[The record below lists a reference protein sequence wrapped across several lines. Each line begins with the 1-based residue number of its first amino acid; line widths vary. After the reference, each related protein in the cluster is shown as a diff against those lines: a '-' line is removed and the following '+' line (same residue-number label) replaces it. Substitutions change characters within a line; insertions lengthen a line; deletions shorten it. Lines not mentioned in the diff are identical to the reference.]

1 MKNLKNRLVLEKK
14 SKVTVTLAQIIF
26 TYFNGTDQDAL
37 EASDGL
43 FSLNNYDESYKLFK
57 TYEDWFNYF
66 YKNRGE
72 KVEVTIDALTEKD
85 SSYKSSMSFRLPN
98 KRGGSLYWEC
108 IGEANDL
115 IEVLTFFSTKFNVN
129 L

>member
-1 MKNLKNRLVLEKK
+1 MKNLKDILVLEKK
-14 SKVTVTLAQIIF
+14 SKIIVKLSEIIF
-26 TYFNGTDQDAL
+26 IYFNGTDQDAL
-37 EASDGL
+37 EATDGL
-43 FSLNNYDESYKLFK
+43 FLLNNYDESYKLFK

-66 YKNRGE
+66 YKNRDE
-72 KVEVTIDALTEKD
+72 NIEVTVNALTEKD
-85 SSYKSSMSFRLPN
+85 LPYKSSMSFKLPN

-115 IEVLTFFSTKFNVN
+115 IEILTFFSTKFNTN